1 MHLPFNIAMSRIQY
15 RHFIQQDQNTKWKNE
30 SNEWKLG
37 DDAIYQAQNFF
48 ILTHIRENCI
58 NVSAKTKKIKKILK
72 GKKLIY
78 SMHSKKYKKKI
89 LRCVALLSNKQNSL
103 NFFLY
108 CDLFIIIFYLWI

>member
-1 MHLPFNIAMSRIQY
+1 MHLPFKIAMSRIQY

-58 NVSAKTKKIKKILK
+58 NVSAKTKKIKNTK
-72 GKKLIY
+72 GKKNSFIQCIQ
-78 SMHSKKYKKKI
+78 KNTKKKFFG
-89 LRCVALLSNKQNSL
+89 ALH
-103 NFFLY
+103 
-108 CDLFIIIFYLWI
+108 CYLTSRIH